1 MQLTIIFYPN
11 LRVVKSLQEKISW
24 NLEYH
29 AKRPWN
35 LNHSLI
41 VNFLIKIIKINKK
54 EIKHRSCDY
63 ANLGT
68 QVEHSDVRVRV
79 TSSTIIFPGANGDT
93 ITRPQTN
100 RIREIKQTIKPLT
113 ETVV

>member
-68 QVEHSDVRVRV
+68 QVDTR
-79 TSSTIIFPGANGDT
+79 TSVSESR
-93 ITRPQTN
+93 RPQLYF
-100 RIREIKQTIKPLT
+100 RELT
-113 ETVV
+113 ETPLHAHKPTAYEKSNKQSNH